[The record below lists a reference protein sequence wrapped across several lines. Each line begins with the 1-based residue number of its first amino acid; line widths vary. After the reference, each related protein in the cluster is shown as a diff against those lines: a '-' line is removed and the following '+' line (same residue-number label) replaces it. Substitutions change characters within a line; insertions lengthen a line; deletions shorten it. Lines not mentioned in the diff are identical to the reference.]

1 MQITNKGI
9 RTVLKEIESGN
20 MILPALQREFVWKRK
35 QIENL
40 FDSLLQGFPINTL
53 MLWAVDDIKAETME
67 FYKFL
72 DPDFKEG
79 VSTNSVYPIRD
90 NDRKTVVI
98 DGQQRLTSLWIAV
111 FGSYTSEK
119 GKNKMYLYLNLDEQ
133 QKNDDSEDDS
143 IDSTESKYNFKF
155 MTKEKFISL
164 SAVGEHWIPVSEA
177 YAQNFKPI
185 AYLLKNR
192 LSNNEYA
199 IDVVH
204 RLYDLFRSNDILN
217 AYEISGK
224 DLQHVLNVFV
234 RTNSGGKPLT
244 KGDLLLSVITVNWA
258 KSNQTNARDFVQE
271 IVNKV
276 AAYGYKVDKNWVL
289 SCILYILDKNIKLS
303 VDNFDKG
310 TSKKIYDE
318 RNAIT
323 ECIEAACT
331 LLNRYGILERGL
343 TTKLALLPIVY
354 HIHKHK
360 LASQVRKTFHNGLLQ
375 SVESGIY
382 VDMRTWLFRAIVT
395 NFFTFGTNEKLERIQ
410 KIQQNNCKPDIF
422 PIDEIIKAMS
432 PHLNINDDLIGK
444 LLDTEKKNAFS
455 VLNIIYSTTRERT
468 FLQTTTSYD
477 IDHVHAQTHFDK
489 SKGDNRF
496 DTIPNLQLLSYDEN
510 RSKNAMPLKE
520 WWEGKSD
527 GEKCGYLLPKDFN
540 TDIAVFD
547 DFYCGRRKWLGS
559 ILAEKLDAKE
569 SEYRNG
575 EKETINVWSPRF
587 ESDEELDEL
596 KKRHDAII
604 QKYREHPT
612 GDLEHFVRQCV
623 TSAKLEERG
632 LKED

>member
-72 DPDFKEG
+72 EPDFKEG

-177 YAQNFKPI
+177 YAQNFNPT

-192 LSNNEYA
+192 LSNNKYA
-199 IDVVH
+199 VDVVQM
-204 RLYDLFRSNDILN
+204 LYDLFRSNDILN

-303 VDNFDKG
+303 VDNFDRG

-318 RNAIT
+318 
-323 ECIEAACT
+323 
-331 LLNRYGILERGL
+331 
-343 TTKLALLPIVY
+343 
-354 HIHKHK
+354 
-360 LASQVRKTFHNGLLQ
+360 
-375 SVESGIY
+375 
-382 VDMRTWLFRAIVT
+382 
-395 NFFTFGTNEKLERIQ
+395 
-410 KIQQNNCKPDIF
+410 
-422 PIDEIIKAMS
+422 
-432 PHLNINDDLIGK
+432 
-444 LLDTEKKNAFS
+444 
-455 VLNIIYSTTRERT
+455 
-468 FLQTTTSYD
+468 
-477 IDHVHAQTHFDK
+477 
-489 SKGDNRF
+489 
-496 DTIPNLQLLSYDEN
+496 
-510 RSKNAMPLKE
+510 
-520 WWEGKSD
+520 
-527 GEKCGYLLPKDFN
+527 
-540 TDIAVFD
+540 
-547 DFYCGRRKWLGS
+547 
-559 ILAEKLDAKE
+559 
-569 SEYRNG
+569 
-575 EKETINVWSPRF
+575 
-587 ESDEELDEL
+587 
-596 KKRHDAII
+596 
-604 QKYREHPT
+604 
-612 GDLEHFVRQCV
+612 
-623 TSAKLEERG
+623 
-632 LKED
+632 

>member
-72 DPDFKEG
+72 EPDFKEG

-90 NDRKTVVI
+90 NDRKTIVI

-234 RTNSGGKPLT
+234 RTKSGGKPLT
-244 KGDLLLSVITVNWA
+244 KGDLLLSV
-258 KSNQTNARDFVQE
+258 R
-271 IVNKV
+271 
-276 AAYGYKVDKNWVL
+276 
-289 SCILYILDKNIKLS
+289 SCSCPD
-303 VDNFDKG
+303 
-310 TSKKIYDE
+310 
-318 RNAIT
+318 
-323 ECIEAACT
+323 
-331 LLNRYGILERGL
+331 
-343 TTKLALLPIVY
+343 
-354 HIHKHK
+354 
-360 LASQVRKTFHNGLLQ
+360 TF
-375 SVESGIY
+375 
-382 VDMRTWLFRAIVT
+382 
-395 NFFTFGTNEKLERIQ
+395 
-410 KIQQNNCKPDIF
+410 
-422 PIDEIIKAMS
+422 
-432 PHLNINDDLIGK
+432 
-444 LLDTEKKNAFS
+444 
-455 VLNIIYSTTRERT
+455 
-468 FLQTTTSYD
+468 
-477 IDHVHAQTHFDK
+477 
-489 SKGDNRF
+489 
-496 DTIPNLQLLSYDEN
+496 
-510 RSKNAMPLKE
+510 
-520 WWEGKSD
+520 
-527 GEKCGYLLPKDFN
+527 
-540 TDIAVFD
+540 
-547 DFYCGRRKWLGS
+547 
-559 ILAEKLDAKE
+559 
-569 SEYRNG
+569 
-575 EKETINVWSPRF
+575 
-587 ESDEELDEL
+587 
-596 KKRHDAII
+596 
-604 QKYREHPT
+604 
-612 GDLEHFVRQCV
+612 
-623 TSAKLEERG
+623 
-632 LKED
+632 

>member
-9 RTVLKEIESGN
+9 RTILKDIESGN

-35 QIENL
+35 QIVNL

-53 MLWAVDDIKAETME
+53 MFWVVDDIKTETME
-67 FYKFL
+67 FYKFI

-90 NDRKTVVI
+90 NDRKTIVI

-111 FGSYTSEK
+111 YGSFTTEK
-119 GKNKMYLYLNLDEQ
+119 GTNKMYLYLNLDAP
-133 QKNDDSEDDS
+133 QKNDDSEDDT
-143 IDSTESKYNFKF
+143 IGNTESYYNFKF
-155 MTKEKFISL
+155 MSEENVKSL
-164 SAVGEHWIPVSEA
+164 TAGGEHWIRVSDA
-177 YAQNFKPI
+177 YVQDFKPT
-185 AYLLKNR
+185 AYLLNHD
-192 LSNNEYA
+192 LSDNEYA
-199 IDVVH
+199 VDVVQ
-204 RLYDLFRSNDILN
+204 RLYDLFKSQDILN
-217 AYEISGK
+217 AYEISEK

-258 KSNQTNARDFVQE
+258 ESNQTNARDYVQE

-276 AAYGYKVDKNWVL
+276 AGYGYKVDKNWVL

-323 ECIEAACT
+323 DSIEATCT
-331 LLNRYGILERGL
+331 LLNRYGMLERGL

-354 HIHKHK
+354 HIYKHK
-360 LASQVRKTFHNGLLQ
+360 LASQVRKTFLRGLLQ
-375 SVESGIY
+375 SIESGIY

-395 NFFTFGTNEKLERIQ
+395 SFFTSGTNEKLERIQ
-410 KIQQNNCKPDIF
+410 RIQQNNEKPDSF
-422 PIDEIIKAMS
+422 PICEIIEAMS
-432 PHLNINDDLIGK
+432 PYLNIGDELIGE

-455 VLNIIYSTTRERT
+455 ILNIIYSTTRERT
-468 FLQTTTSYD
+468 YLQTTISYD
-477 IDHVHAQTHFDK
+477 VDHVHAQTHFDK
-489 SKGDNRF
+489 DKGDNRF
-496 DTIPNLQLLSYDEN
+496 DKIPNLQLLSYEEN
-510 RSKNAMPLKE
+510 RSKNAMPLKD

-547 DFYCGRRKWLGS
+547 DFYRGRRKWLGS
-559 ILAEKLDAKE
+559 ILAEKLDEKE
-569 SEYRNG
+569 SEYRKV
-575 EKETINVWSPRF
+575 EAPRI
-587 ESDEELDEL
+587 ESDGKLDKLRKHAEE
-596 KKRHDAII
+596 II
-604 QKYREHPT
+604 QKHRNNPK
-612 GDLEHFVRQCV
+612 GDLAHFVRQCE
-623 TSAKLEERG
+623 SSSNLEEEG
-632 LKED
+632 LKD